1 MAAGAE
7 GLSNLFEIR
16 RPTPRLLAWGLG
28 AAYILLV
35 LFAWWFVTRGAAE
48 ERIVSPV
55 ILPSPGEVL
64 QSIPMLVK
72 DTPRF
77 PGGIQRHL
85 GISLVRVIKSCII
98 ATIIVV
104 PLGILMGAYG
114 PIRAFFEPLNI
125 IAGYLPLIIIV
136 PLSFVWFAPLG
147 GDWQKVLFLA
157 IACFVYMLPL
167 IVKAVD
173 EVDEMFL
180 NTGMTLGARGPQLL
194 LKVLFPIAL
203 PDIYTAIRLSFGVAW
218 TWILVGEGLA
228 ADPET
233 GGLGYVFNAA
243 YRNDKVLMYIPAFII
258 LVVGFLADRILA
270 WVGKFLF
277 PYRYL

>member
-1 MAAGAE
+1 MA
-7 GLSNLFEIR
+7 L
-16 RPTPRLLAWGLG
+16 GLG
-28 AAYILLV
+28 AVYVLLI
-35 LFAWWFVTRGAAE
+35 LFAWWFVTRGAPE
-48 ERIVSPV
+48 DRIVSPV
-55 ILPSPGEVL
+55 LIPSPGEVME
-64 QSIPMLVK
+64 SIPALTK
-72 DTPRF
+72 DSLRF

-85 GISLVRVIKSCII
+85 GISLVRVLKSTAI
-98 ATIIVV
+98 AVILVV
-104 PLGILMGAYG
+104 PLGLLMGAYG

-157 IACFVYMLPL
+157 IASFVYMLPL

-180 NTGMTLGARGPQLL
+180 NTAMTLGAKGPGLV
-194 LKVLFPIAL
+194 LKVLFPIAA

-218 TWILVGEGLA
+218 TWILVAEGLA
-228 ADPET
+228 ADPDT

-243 YRNDKVLMYIPAFII
+243 YRFDKVLMYVPAFII
-258 LVVGFLADRILA
+258 LAVGFVADRILERIGR
-270 WVGKFLF
+270 VLF

>member
-1 MAAGAE
+1 M
-7 GLSNLFEIR
+7 
-16 RPTPRLLAWGLG
+16 
-28 AAYILLV
+28 
-35 LFAWWFVTRGAAE
+35 LFAWWFCTRGAPE
-48 ERIVSPV
+48 DRIVSPV
-55 ILPSPGEVL
+55 IMPSPGEVL
-64 QSIPMLVK
+64 ASIPALTK
-72 DTPRF
+72 DSLRF

-85 GISLVRVIKSCII
+85 GISLVRVVKATLI
-98 ATIIVV
+98 AVVIVV
-104 PLGILMGAYG
+104 PLGLLMGAYG

-125 IAGYLPLIIIV
+125 IAGYLPLIIVV

-180 NTGMTLGARGPQLL
+180 NTAMTLGTKGPRLITS
-194 LKVLFPIAL
+194 VLFPIAL
-203 PDIYTAIRLSFGVAW
+203 PDIYTAVRLSFGVAW
-218 TWILVGEGLA
+218 TWILVAEGLA
-228 ADPET
+228 ADPDT

-243 YRNDKVLMYIPAFII
+243 YRFDKVLMYVPAFII
-258 LVVGFLADRILA
+258 LAVGFIADRILM
-270 WVGKFLF
+270 WIGQKLF